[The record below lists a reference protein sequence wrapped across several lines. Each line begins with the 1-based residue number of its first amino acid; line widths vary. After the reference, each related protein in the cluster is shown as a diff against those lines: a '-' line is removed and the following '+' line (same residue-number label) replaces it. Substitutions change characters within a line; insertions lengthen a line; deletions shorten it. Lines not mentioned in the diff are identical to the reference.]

1 MTERTSTSTTP
12 SPDLIGRVLRASTA
26 GFAVGSQVN
35 QLSTP
40 GLGCLVKAV
49 RDDSEAVYGLISDIH
64 IDDDQLVQRLVMADN
79 PPRSLIE
86 DQRHNRMLPVEMTV
100 ITLGYSQNG
109 TIRYG
114 LPPRPPLNLDPVALC
129 LDDEELRAFTAVTP
143 RGTLG
148 YFRLITR
155 TKSSVPLD
163 QLLVAHVRDVYSK
176 RDNDELWL
184 STAVQE
190 IIDLLRT
197 DYEALMPTLEA
208 LSDLA

>member
-1 MTERTSTSTTP
+1 MTPPPPTTSP
-12 SPDLIGRVLRASTA
+12 ELIGRVLRASTA

-86 DQRHNRMLPVEMTV
+86 DQRQNRMLPVEMTV
-100 ITLGYSQNG
+100 ITLGYSQDG
-109 TIRYG
+109 VVRYG
-114 LPPRPPLNLDPVALC
+114 LPPRPPLNLDPVQLC
-129 LDDEELRAFTAVTP
+129 VDEAELRAFTAVTE

-155 TKSSVPLD
+155 GQKSSVPLD
-163 QLLVAHVRDVYSK
+163 QLLVAHVRDVYVK
-176 RDNDELWL
+176 RGRDEVWL

-208 LSDLA
+208 LSDLT

>member
-1 MTERTSTSTTP
+1 MTDRTATSTTNP
-12 SPDLIGRVLRASTA
+12 LIGRVLRASTA

-35 QLSTP
+35 QLSLP

-49 RDDSEAVYGLISDIH
+49 RDDSEAVFGLISDIH

-79 PPRSLIE
+79 PPRSIIE
-86 DQRHNRMLPVEMTV
+86 DQRQNRMLPVEMTI

-109 TIRYG
+109 RLQYG
-114 LPPRPPLNLDPVALC
+114 LPPRPPLNLDPVHLC
-129 LDDEELRAFTAVTP
+129 VDEDEVCRFTAVTE

-155 TKSSVPLD
+155 AQSTVPLD
-163 QLLVAHVRDVYSK
+163 QLLVAHVRDVYAK
-176 RDNDELWL
+176 RGEDGAWL
-184 STAVQE
+184 NTAVQE

-208 LSDLA
+208 LSDLL